1 MSQTQYRI
9 EAVPDKCRACRRC
22 EVACIAAHHGLSFKD
37 AMKRRDELVSRIQ
50 VIKGDGFKTTVRC
63 HQCVPA
69 PCVAVC
75 PTTALQQGPDGEIV
89 MRVQFCAGCKMC
101 IQVCPYGSIDME
113 RLGLPGDGA
122 TMAQRT
128 RNDVAVRC
136 DMCKGWRM
144 SEGKKL
150 TACVEAC
157 PARALSM
164 VGSDGSVLLPPPP
177 PPKAKGGKGAPEA
190 DAAADAADEEA

>member
-1 MSQTQYRI
+1 MSETLYHI

-22 EVACIAAHHGLSFKD
+22 EIACIAAHHGLSFKD
-37 AMKRRDELVSRIQ
+37 AMKRRDELVSRVR
-50 VIKGDGFKTTVRC
+50 VIKEEAFKSSVRC
-63 HQCVPA
+63 HQCNPA
-69 PCVAVC
+69 PCAAVC
-75 PTTALQQGPDGEIV
+75 PMTALQQEPNGEIV

-101 IQVCPYGSIDME
+101 IQVCPYGTIDME
-113 RLGLPGDGA
+113 SIGMPGEGEE
-122 TMAQRT
+122 TMAQRA
-128 RNDVAVRC
+128 RKDVAVRC
-136 DMCKGWRM
+136 DMCKAWRV

-177 PPKAKGGKGAPEA
+177 KGKGNEEQ
-190 DAAADAADEEA
+190 AAE

>member
-1 MSQTQYRI
+1 MSEMQYHI
-9 EAVPDKCRACRRC
+9 EPIPDKCRACRRC
-22 EVACIAAHHGLSFKD
+22 EIACIAAHHGLTFKE
-37 AMKRRDELVSRIQ
+37 AMKRRDELVSRIH
-50 VIKGDGFKTTVRC
+50 VIKEDEFKTTVRC
-63 HQCVPA
+63 HQCNPA

-75 PTTALQQGPDGEIV
+75 PMNALQQAPGGEII
-89 MRVQFCAGCKMC
+89 MRVQFCAGCHIC

-113 RLGLPGDGA
+113 SLGMPGDRGD
-122 TMAQRT
+122 TMAQRA
-128 RNDVAVRC
+128 RKDVAVRC

-164 VGSDGSVLLPPPP
+164 VSADGTVLMPP
-177 PPKAKGGKGAPEA
+177 PPKAKGEKEDKAE
-190 DAAADAADEEA
+190 